1 MGVHTCSATG
11 IALVYWPAGFEL
23 QYSRTF
29 RSFMNRDKFLK
40 VENFPKFYLFLSFS
54 SQIHARIP
62 DRFEHVY
69 KTVPKGEVDPQSI
82 SSQSHAKNFN

>member
-29 RSFMNRDKFLK
+29 RSFMNRDKFFK
-40 VENFPKFYLFLSFS
+40 SGKFS

-62 DRFEHVY
+62 DGFEHVY

>member
-1 MGVHTCSATG
+1 
-11 IALVYWPAGFEL
+11 
-23 QYSRTF
+23 
-29 RSFMNRDKFLK
+29 MNRDKFLK
-40 VENFPKFYLFLSFS
+40 VENFP